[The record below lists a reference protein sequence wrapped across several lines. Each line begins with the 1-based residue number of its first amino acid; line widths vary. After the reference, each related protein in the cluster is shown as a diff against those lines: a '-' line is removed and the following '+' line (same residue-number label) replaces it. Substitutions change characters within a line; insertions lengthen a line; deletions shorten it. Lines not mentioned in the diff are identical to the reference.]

1 MAKRSEFK
9 PDKPRV
15 GFLSRLYLTK
25 KQRRSVLK
33 WVLYSLVLL
42 FLSLVQ
48 DVLLC
53 NMNIL
58 GATTELVPVGI
69 FLICLLEGSEGSA
82 LFLLLSSA
90 FYVFSGTAAGNYCI
104 VFITVFGLLAT
115 ILRQSYLQ
123 KGFFAA
129 LVCCFGA
136 MLLYEIAVFF
146 IGLFFSQTLFAR
158 FYVFPLTAV
167 LSMIAVPVLYPI
179 CCGIAKVGGGDPWKE

>member
-69 FLICLLEGSEGSA
+69 FLI
-82 LFLLLSSA
+82 
-90 FYVFSGTAAGNYCI
+90 
-104 VFITVFGLLAT
+104 
-115 ILRQSYLQ
+115 
-123 KGFFAA
+123 
-129 LVCCFGA
+129 
-136 MLLYEIAVFF
+136 
-146 IGLFFSQTLFAR
+146 
-158 FYVFPLTAV
+158 
-167 LSMIAVPVLYPI
+167 
-179 CCGIAKVGGGDPWKE
+179 